1 MELKLNRRRGTDNK
15 GGGQATLAFLG
26 EAAEFI
32 QTAPIVI
39 QTVAAVIF
47 LFVLL
52 FILRFVIPG
61 IWIWFRLRGV
71 AWRLRRLRKTEDR
84 NPAPIFARSRTL
96 AHLWTEYEDTLHEQR
111 AFDIETGTLK
121 PAVLR
126 STVPAAMVFT
136 TETLVD
142 SRLATEFFKH
152 LPGLFTGVG
161 IIDTFFGLIHG
172 LQAFRV
178 SEEAAVGRTS
188 LEGLMH
194 GVSAAFVVSASA
206 IGAAMAVTL
215 IEKLLIT
222 GLYRKVED
230 ITFELDGMFE
240 WVLARN
246 ISHASSRHRRMPPT
260 RARY

>member
-1 MELKLNRRRGTDNK
+1 MNV
-15 GGGQATLAFLG
+15 TLAFLG

-111 AFDIETGTLK
+111 AFDTETGTLK

-126 STVPAAMVFT
+126 STVPAARLIVRSLAMSANCRKKFFT
-136 TETLVD
+136 T
-142 SRLATEFFKH
+142 
-152 LPGLFTGVG
+152 
-161 IIDTFFGLIHG
+161 
-172 LQAFRV
+172 
-178 SEEAAVGRTS
+178 
-188 LEGLMH
+188 
-194 GVSAAFVVSASA
+194 SA
-206 IGAAMAVTL
+206 L
-215 IEKLLIT
+215 
-222 GLYRKVED
+222 
-230 ITFELDGMFE
+230 
-240 WVLARN
+240 
-246 ISHASSRHRRMPPT
+246 
-260 RARY
+260 